1 MRRWQRLAACDISQ
15 PLLTAPEDGF
25 LVFSNSAE
33 HRLLVF
39 ALLINFD
46 ENKLGWQ
53 ETWTVQFTEAGLIA
67 AQSSNMTEELLSD
80 NHLEF

>member
-1 MRRWQRLAACDISQ
+1 MRGWERLAAYVGLR

-39 ALLINFD
+39 ALINFD

-53 ETWTVQFTEAGLIA
+53 ETWTVQFTEA
-67 AQSSNMTEELLSD
+67 
-80 NHLEF
+80 